1 MKKKLAVLFLLVG
14 LLLTA
19 CAKPGP
25 DIPTFVLDTS
35 NVSNLDTANT
45 FLMNYNFEH
54 MTQSEQVI
62 YKLSSNT
69 FSILFYD
76 KSSGT
81 SGPLCG
87 KPDCSHTGED
97 CNAYVCAGKSIQ
109 YYNGAIYIVAEDKST
124 FPMETWLWKCDLSG
138 GNRKKIKKL
147 DKKNMVY
154 VYQPQQYILHRD
166 TLYMLCETE
175 AVIDGNAFNR
185 IALLSTPLDSSEEFT
200 VLWEDYVPPE
210 RHPAI
215 RFMGQYIYIEAG
227 VNSSKVDIYRFDTAT
242 GTVETLLSDDNS
254 DLCYG
259 EIGIDENGT
268 LYLSSADEGTTGYVW
283 KIANGQKEEIMTLPV
298 NSYSPPD
305 ILDGYVA
312 SVCSGADRYKELTVK
327 SLIGEQIY
335 SGPLFTETIP
345 DIPGDP
351 NACSY
356 GCVGNQG
363 TVINYSLSYDTEK
376 LGKEFIVSF
385 DAAQTMK
392 PVLVWHSEDV
402 KYG

>member
-1 MKKKLAVLFLLVG
+1 MTNPAEHPVRFAENPTAATPERTATLMSVLGKVFNITMGPFILLRRIKAPFRWKHGSGNVTSPAETGKKLKNWIKRIW
-14 LLLTA
+14 
-19 CAKPGP
+19 C
-25 DIPTFVLDTS
+25 TFISLS
-35 NVSNLDTANT
+35 NI
-45 FLMNYNFEH
+45 FF
-54 MTQSEQVI
+54 I
-62 YKLSSNT
+62 
-69 FSILFYD
+69 
-76 KSSGT
+76 
-81 SGPLCG
+81 
-87 KPDCSHTGED
+87 
-97 CNAYVCAGKSIQ
+97 
-109 YYNGAIYIVAEDKST
+109 
-124 FPMETWLWKCDLSG
+124 
-138 GNRKKIKKL
+138 
-147 DKKNMVY
+147 
-154 VYQPQQYILHRD
+154 RD

-200 VLWEDYVPPE
+200 VLWEDYVTPE

-242 GTVETLLSDDNS
+242 GTVETLLSDENS